1 MNKILP
7 ILATLALCGA
17 AGAAPARAAGAPAA
31 VVTAPDQGYDL
42 RIRVWADSD
51 RDQFRPGERVRM
63 QFHANRSAYAAVV
76 HISTDG
82 EVEFLY
88 PRSPWDDGY
97 VQGGRSYSLPY
108 GGGGYASSWTVR
120 GGPGIGYVFMVASDE
135 PLDFRAFQDYRNH
148 SRWGYRT
155 IGRSFRGDP
164 YYALDRIVDQLVPD
178 PDYSYYV
185 TDSFAYHVGG
195 RHSYPRWSC
204 YDGYADAY
212 AWGGHYGRCDR
223 LRVLLRD
230 DPYYYDPRRYRRSR
244 GYYLADSRR
253 YQPEHRYKEPR
264 AAAGRDGY
272 GDRDR
277 SGRGG
282 SYDAP
287 PPRRSG
293 DSYDPPSRTRP
304 EPSSRGEN
312 GGGYTRA
319 DWQQGQQPQQ
329 EGKRQ
334 REERPRTEERSRPTL
349 QRRPTDPETSRPRVT
364 APQRE
369 PRREAPQREEPRR
382 EAPPAREEPQR
393 EAPRER
399 PRAEPPSQER
409 SRPSEGGSARVR
421 PEGEP

>member
-1 MNKILP
+1 MNKTLS
-7 ILATLALCGA
+7 ILAMLAVCGV
-17 AGAAPARAAGAPAA
+17 AGAAPVHAAGVPASAASAPE
-31 VVTAPDQGYDL
+31 QGSDL
-42 RIRVWADSD
+42 RVRVWADAD
-51 RDQFRPGERVRM
+51 RDQFRQGERIRM
-63 QFHANRSAYAAVV
+63 QLHASRGAYAAVV

-108 GGGGYASSWTVR
+108 GGGGYTASWTVR
-120 GGPGIGYVFMVASDE
+120 GGPGIGYVFAIASDE
-135 PLDFRAFQDYRNH
+135 PLDFRAFQDGRDR

-155 IGRSFRGDP
+155 IGTSFRGDP
-164 YYALDRIVDQLVPD
+164 YYALDRLVDQLVPD
-178 PDYSYYV
+178 PDYAYYV
-185 TDSFAYHVGG
+185 TDSYAYHVGG
-195 RHSYPRWSC
+195 RHSYPRWAC

-212 AWGGHYGRCDR
+212 GWGGHYDRCDR
-223 LRVLLRD
+223 LRVLLRS

-253 YQPEHRYKEPR
+253 YPPEHRYKEPR
-264 AAAGRDGY
+264 AAAGRDDY
-272 GDRDR
+272 RDR
-277 SGRGG
+277 GRGG
-282 SYDAP
+282 SYDVP
-287 PPRRSG
+287 PLRRGG

-304 EPSSRGEN
+304 EPRPGSQD

-349 QRRPTDPETSRPRVT
+349 QRRPTEPETSRPRVT

-369 PRREAPQREEPRR
+369 PRREAP
-382 EAPPAREEPQR
+382 PAR
-393 EAPRER
+393 EAPRETRRER
-399 PRAEPPSQER
+399 PRSEPSSNRER

-421 PEGEP
+421 PEGDS